1 MKKKII
7 IISLVIFISLA
18 AYLFAAHHYIYKK
31 IANSGLAASNTA
43 GEYYINGAKR
53 DGTILVYTAL
63 GDSLTA
69 GVGVSK
75 YEESYPYQLAQKMSG
90 SNDIALHVQAYPGAR
105 TSDLIK
111 DLLTPAINNQP
122 DVVTLLVGVN
132 DIHGFVS
139 KSQFTKN
146 YQEILTRLKT
156 ETKAKIYAVSIP
168 YIGTDSL
175 LLPPFNLYF
184 KHETGEYNKI
194 IKKLAQA
201 DNIDYIDL
209 YTPTEN
215 MFKNPS
221 LYSVDW
227 FHPSA
232 QGYGLWA
239 EIIYADFNK

>member
-7 IISLVIFISLA
+7 IISLVIFVSLV

-31 IANSGLAASNTA
+31 IADSGLSASNAA
-43 GEYYINGAKR
+43 GEYLIANVKNS
-53 DGTILVYTAL
+53 GTNLVCTAL

-75 YEESYPYQLAQKMSG
+75 YEESYPYQLAQKMSN
-90 SNDIALHVQAYPGAR
+90 SKNIDLHVQAYPGAR
-105 TSDLIK
+105 TSDLVK
-111 DLLTPAINNQP
+111 DLLAPAINNQP
-122 DVVTLLVGVN
+122 DVVIVLIGVN

-139 KSQFTKN
+139 KNQFAKN
-146 YQEILTRLKT
+146 YQEILIRLKT

-184 KHETGEYNKI
+184 KHETEEYNKI

-201 DNIDYIDL
+201 NGVEYVDL
-209 YTPTEN
+209 YTSTED

-221 LYSVDW
+221 LYSADW

-239 EIIYADFNK
+239 QMIYADFNK